1 MNTMSVPIPTC
12 PRSSASVIFS
22 NIVFGT
28 HRTGLASTFRGTI
41 HKPKVPVI
49 SDKNVARGRRDNHKT
64 DAGRP
69 ESVKAVI
76 LAAGEGTRLRPRTA
90 SKPKPLVEV
99 AGRPLL
105 ARAFETLDD
114 CGIEEAVVVVG
125 YEGDRIVDR
134 YGDAHGDIDVEYARQ
149 REPTG
154 LAHAVLAASPFV
166 DDDIVVMNGDNV
178 YGGGLSAA
186 LARHAATDADLT
198 FLTEETTRAQAG
210 GGAVCA
216 FENGDLVG
224 LVEKP
229 DDPPSTTVAVPFYV
243 LPPEI
248 IPACRLVTPSERGEY
263 ELPDAIDLLLRAG
276 YAAETVPFE
285 GWRVNVNTE
294 DDLQE
299 AEAML
304 ADDR

>member
-1 MNTMSVPIPTC
+1 
-12 PRSSASVIFS
+12 
-22 NIVFGT
+22 
-28 HRTGLASTFRGTI
+28 
-41 HKPKVPVI
+41 VPVI
-49 SDKNVARGRRDNHKT
+49 RDKNAARGRWDKDKA

-69 ESVKAVI
+69 ERVKGVI

-105 ARAFETLDD
+105 THAFEALAD
-114 CGIEEAVVVVG
+114 CGVEEAVVVVG

-134 YGDAHGDIDVEYARQ
+134 YGDAYGDLDVEYARQ

-154 LAHAVLAASPFV
+154 LAHAVLAASPYV
-166 DDDIVVMNGDNV
+166 DDDVVVMNGDNA
-178 YGGGLSAA
+178 YGGGLAAA
-186 LARHAATDADLT
+186 LTRHAATDADLT
-198 FLTEETTRAQAG
+198 LLTEETTPDRASD
-210 GGAVCA
+210 GAVCA
-216 FENGDLVG
+216 FEDGDLVG

-248 IPACRLVTPSERGEY
+248 VPACRLVTPSDRGEY
-263 ELPDAIDLLLRAG
+263 ELPDAVDLLLKAG
-276 YAAETVPFE
+276 YAAETVPFA

-294 DDLQE
+294 DDLRR